1 MEASVA
7 RVEARLDAMDKR
19 LDAIEA
25 LLHAIAARLD
35 GLHDSCAHMDDHIE
49 FVNGVYTSLRHP
61 LNYIAAKFSGARA
74 LPEARQ

>member
-7 RVEARLDAMDKR
+7 RVEAR

-35 GLHDSCAHMDDHIE
+35 GLHASCAHMDDHIE

-74 LPEARQ
+74 LPEARRQ